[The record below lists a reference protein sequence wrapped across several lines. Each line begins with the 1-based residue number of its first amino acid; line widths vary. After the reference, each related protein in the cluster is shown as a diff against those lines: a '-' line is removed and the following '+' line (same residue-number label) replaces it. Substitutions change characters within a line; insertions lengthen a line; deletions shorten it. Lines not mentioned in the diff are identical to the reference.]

1 MNINDRR
8 STIDVT
14 VMLIVVSVA
23 VTLQRIFPDV
33 DNSLLFVAVSVL
45 TARGVYELLIQGIYW
60 SIRSSGWLLR
70 LYWGKLYVAGIW
82 SYTYE
87 LAGRHYCGV
96 WRIEQDEW
104 STRVVGFGLEAAA
117 DLTHRTMVRSVSPLI
132 DEQGAYFILNDRI
145 EFDPG
150 PAVTMPIDAATASDP
165 RFNAS
170 EPTYS
175 KTTLV
180 FDGPRAP
187 RSMRAITYI
196 FGGPSSGQVHTD
208 VRFRKLEGCESLQAG
223 IETLE
228 ADMAERRVIR
238 RIDPGEG
245 DPQARSA

>member
-14 VMLIVVSVA
+14 VMLIVVFVA

-60 SIRSSGWLLR
+60 AIRTSDRLLR
-70 LYWGKLYVAGIW
+70 LYWGQLYVAGIW

-96 WRIEQDEW
+96 WCIKQDDRL
-104 STRVVGFGLEAAA
+104 TRVVGFGLQAA
-117 DLTHRTMVRSVSPLI
+117 DLAKRTMVRSVSPLI
-132 DEQGAYFILNDRI
+132 NEQGAYFVLNDRI

-150 PAVTMPIDAATASDP
+150 PPATMPVDAATASEP

-187 RSMRAITYI
+187 QSMRATTYI

-208 VRFRKLEGCESLQAG
+208 VVFRKLEGCESIQAG
-223 IETLE
+223 IEILAAE
-228 ADMAERRVIR
+228 MAERRVIR